1 MNDEARLKLKNM
13 VNEYKPE
20 ETTDKIRKLKHS
32 RKIKSDVMQML
43 KIKKNNSRLKME
55 TVKKMCEK
63 QCSFLRENYTNI
75 FNKLFKGDLDLM
87 LLDRFI
93 SILKDIEDGKL
104 DQHEASAK
112 VGAILK
118 EIYIDSALREDK
130 KIMYLA
136 GIFENNEF
144 CLITEQA
151 KDNVNKIHHRQPVIL
166 NELDVNRYLN
176 LELSGSDFL
185 KESKK
190 TKLLFHEVSKE
201 VNKPTN
207 NIISLIQPTK
217 N

>member
-55 TVKKMCEK
+55 TVKKMCEN

-104 DQHEASAK
+104 DQHEASAQ
-112 VGAILK
+112 VGTILK

-130 KIMYLA
+130 KR
-136 GIFENNEF
+136 E
-144 CLITEQA
+144 
-151 KDNVNKIHHRQPVIL
+151 K
-166 NELDVNRYLN
+166 
-176 LELSGSDFL
+176 S
-185 KESKK
+185 SKK
-190 TKLLFHEVSKE
+190 KEKKIKKVSWNDFKSNLKYE
-201 VNKPTN
+201 
-207 NIISLIQPTK
+207 QYK
-217 N
+217 NMTVKQ

>member
-55 TVKKMCEK
+55 TVKKMCEN

-130 KIMYLA
+130 KREKSSKRKEKKIKKISWNDFKSNLKY
-136 GIFENNEF
+136 
-144 CLITEQA
+144 EQ
-151 KDNVNKIHHRQPVIL
+151 
-166 NELDVNRYLN
+166 Y
-176 LELSGSDFL
+176 
-185 KESKK
+185 
-190 TKLLFHEVSKE
+190 
-201 VNKPTN
+201 
-207 NIISLIQPTK
+207 K
-217 N
+217 NMTIKQ

>member
-32 RKIKSDVMQML
+32 GKIKSDVMQML

-55 TVKKMCEK
+55 TVKKMCEN

-93 SILKDIEDGKL
+93 SILKDIEDEKL
-104 DQHEASAK
+104 DQHEASAQ
-112 VGAILK
+112 VGTILK

-130 KIMYLA
+130 KR
-136 GIFENNEF
+136 E
-144 CLITEQA
+144 
-151 KDNVNKIHHRQPVIL
+151 K
-166 NELDVNRYLN
+166 
-176 LELSGSDFL
+176 S
-185 KESKK
+185 SKK
-190 TKLLFHEVSKE
+190 KEKKIKNVSWKDFKSNLKYE
-201 VNKPTN
+201 
-207 NIISLIQPTK
+207 QYK
-217 N
+217 NMTVKH